1 MTAQDVQ
8 AICSSAVQAAK
19 AWLVACSQAAGLRS
33 SAAAEESASPQMR
46 HYPTAAYPQSAGCIF
61 VCPAHRHRPGIFATV
76 LVNGEQPQLQTSLAQ
91 ADKEPLLP
99 MRLAVLELLQAPL
112 HLKCC
117 CLFAA
122 CIAQVVRGLPSPT
135 DLSACSAAN
144 SCLISCSA
152 LLIVRLSGIGPSRS
166 MTRISGWVSQQP
178 ATLLL
183 CRAGGS
189 DSGLQPFV

>member
-76 LVNGEQPQLQTSLAQ
+76 LQACGNCMGLQPTPRQCSHW
-91 ADKEPLLP
+91 ADRMCG
-99 MRLAVLELLQAPL
+99 MRPYTACHMHAIRHAMLLQA
-112 HLKCC
+112 C
-117 CLFAA
+117 A
-122 CIAQVVRGLPSPT
+122 
-135 DLSACSAAN
+135 
-144 SCLISCSA
+144 
-152 LLIVRLSGIGPSRS
+152 
-166 MTRISGWVSQQP
+166 GWVQVRVCANEWQP
-178 ATLLL
+178 LL
-183 CRAGGS
+183 
-189 DSGLQPFV
+189 